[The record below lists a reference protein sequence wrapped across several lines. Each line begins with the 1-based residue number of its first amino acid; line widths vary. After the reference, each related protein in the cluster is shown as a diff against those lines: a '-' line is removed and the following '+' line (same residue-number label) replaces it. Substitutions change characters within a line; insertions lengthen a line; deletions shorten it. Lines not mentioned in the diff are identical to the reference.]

1 MGFMFIWVLD
11 LILEKSERLLPDNTH
26 SLNCFIIQPQ
36 KYENKIIQG
45 NNLSSLYKIISKFR
59 IIQAK
64 KANTSQWLVSQTVS

>member
-45 NNLSSLYKIISKFR
+45 NNLSSLYKIISKRIIKFR

-64 KANTSQWLVSQTVS
+64 KANTSQ